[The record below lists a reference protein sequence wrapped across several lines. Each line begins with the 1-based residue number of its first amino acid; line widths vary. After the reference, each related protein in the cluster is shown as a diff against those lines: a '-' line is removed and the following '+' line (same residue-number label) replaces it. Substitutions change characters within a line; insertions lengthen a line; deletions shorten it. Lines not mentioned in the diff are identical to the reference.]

1 MVCIIVL
8 PPTFFLPREK
18 KRKRVTVRN
27 RVRKNNDGAVL
38 RTFLC
43 ISAVYQK
50 RIHTFAEP
58 SRLQAC
64 HLQTSY
70 KKLTESRRTRTMESR
85 KELAAEKKRCGS
97 HNCTQSVLC
106 TYCDLTGLDEETIKH
121 AGNCFAA
128 GMGNG
133 EGTCGSIVGAGIVYG
148 LAVRD
153 RAKAV
158 KGMRQIMEKFQE
170 RNGAT
175 RCKLLKGVG
184 TGVVLREC
192 PMCVSDASEFLEELL
207 EKEA

>member
-1 MVCIIVL
+1 VHIGGLSEKDSYLCRTIPTAGL
-8 PPTFFLPREK
+8 PLA
-18 KRKRVTVRN
+18 
-27 RVRKNNDGAVL
+27 GQL
-38 RTFLC
+38 
-43 ISAVYQK
+43 QK
-50 RIHTFAEP
+50 RT
-58 SRLQAC
+58 
-64 HLQTSY
+64 
-70 KKLTESRRTRTMESR
+70 KSRRTRTMESR